1 MTMRKQNRMK
11 NTDASYLI
19 PAARCQAEIAVANSR
34 FITTIDMVDSTSDVK
49 DFLVDIRT
57 EMPGASHHVYAFRIG
72 YGNSVI
78 EGMSDAGEPSGTAGP
93 PTLAV
98 LRGTQIGDI
107 AIVTTRYFGGTKL
120 GTGGLV
126 RAYTESAQT
135 GLAQLKTRL
144 KIATVTLV
152 IEITYSLYESVKRLI
167 SAHSGDIIAENFAGE
182 ITLTVIFPTT
192 EQTTLSHALAEL
204 SAGKIILVVL
214 D

>member
-1 MTMRKQNRMK
+1 ME
-11 NTDASYLI
+11 NTDASYAV
-19 PAARCQAEIAVANSR
+19 PAARCQTEIVIVNSR
-34 FITTIDMVDSTSDVK
+34 FITTIDMIASMSDVK
-49 DFLVDIRT
+49 GLLADVRT

-72 YGNSVI
+72 YGNSVV

-107 AIVTTRYFGGTKL
+107 AIVTTRFFGGTKL

-126 RAYTESAQT
+126 RAYTESAQI

-144 KIATVTLV
+144 KIATVTLG
-152 IEITYSLYESVKRLI
+152 IEISYSLYERAKRLI
-167 SAHSGDIIAENFAGE
+167 SAHSGDIVDEDFAGE
-182 ITLTVIFPTT
+182 IILTVILPTT
-192 EQTTLSHALAEL
+192 EQMALSHALAEL
-204 SAGKIILVVL
+204 SAGKIVPVVL